1 MVSTDQNY
9 LEDLEILLPSWR
21 RHLRARNFSPKT
33 ITAYLST
40 AERFLDFLNAAGMP
54 TSTAGIRREHVETYI
69 EDQLIRHRPSTA
81 ATRYRDLKQ
90 TLRMACGRGRDPAA
104 PNGAHAASEA

>member
-9 LEDLEILLPSWR
+9 LEDLESLLASWR

-40 AERFLDFLNAAGMP
+40 AERFLDFLRAAGMP
-54 TSTAGIRREHVETYI
+54 TSTTGSI
-69 EDQLIRHRPSTA
+69 ENTSRP
-81 ATRYRDLKQ
+81 
-90 TLRMACGRGRDPAA
+90 TLRTSSSGTGPPLPPPATA
-104 PNGAHAASEA
+104 I

>member
-40 AERFLDFLNAAGMP
+40 AERFLDFLKSSRDAHQHQGDP
-54 TSTAGIRREHVETYI
+54 SRTRRGLH
-69 EDQLIRHRPSTA
+69 
-81 ATRYRDLKQ
+81 
-90 TLRMACGRGRDPAA
+90 
-104 PNGAHAASEA
+104 